1 MSNISSISLEELI
14 KDSAQRIVNGHTDRF
29 GRSHYYQRGVS
40 SEMTNLIPIVKT
52 LLMNE
57 VSQLRLLKE
66 LKEQIEGSVT

>member
-1 MSNISSISLEELI
+1 MSNTSSASLDDI
-14 KDSAQRIVNGHTDRF
+14 VKDSAQRIVNGHLDRF
-29 GRSHYYQRGVS
+29 DRSHYYQRSVS

-66 LKEQIEGSVT
+66 LKEQLEGSVT